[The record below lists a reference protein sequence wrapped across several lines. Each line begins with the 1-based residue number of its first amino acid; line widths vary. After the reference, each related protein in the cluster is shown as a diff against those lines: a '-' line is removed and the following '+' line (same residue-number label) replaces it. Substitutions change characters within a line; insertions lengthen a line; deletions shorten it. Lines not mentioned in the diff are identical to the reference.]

1 MKKKFRKT
9 ILVLVVII
17 LIIIMISICTGLF
30 KDSKSNNTVGSTRL
44 NIETY
49 LAGKDQPTHP
59 SIVSFDDEWNGY
71 KYWMA
76 YTPYPEANGEEENPC
91 IAVSNDLY
99 KWETP
104 VGMVNPIA
112 DNEQTGCAELK
123 DSHILYRDDLNRIEV
138 WYLGRIS
145 KNIGGDDTSLT
156 LLRKYSYN
164 GITWSNYEIMD
175 YVSYLSPTVFWD
187 GEKYKMWSIGFDT
200 YETTGTFVYQESL
213 DGTSWTRPQLCS
225 IGRQNRQLELWHGS
239 VFYDETSSK
248 YLFVYIPTSADS
260 QSIELCTSEDGINFS
275 ESISVVKNDDSSP
288 WDRFYRPTIMVEDN
302 IYHLLYGVIT
312 EDNKWYISYS
322 KGEDINNLVGIT
334 EEDASKMVSLNSTV
348 SDTKN
353 ITYKI
358 KQIYYSI
365 RTAIRFETSGFVVLL
380 ILLKLLFNK
389 KKHDE
394 PKVIMVLTSF
404 ILCYLYTFV
413 LLKDTSLYG
422 ILGILCASIIEGM
435 CIYSISDV
443 VGRMMINKYNS

>member
-1 MKKKFRKT
+1 MNKSKKIKKL
-9 ILVLVVII
+9 IISI
-17 LIIIMISICTGLF
+17 LIVALLIIYASCSTSSDNI
-30 KDSKSNNTVGSTRL
+30 NNTVGLTRL

-59 SIVSFDDEWNGY
+59 SIISFDDEWNGY

-112 DNEQTGCAELK
+112 DNEETGCAELK

-138 WYLGRIS
+138 WYLGRVS

-156 LLRKYSYN
+156 LFRKYSYD

-200 YETTGTFVYQESL
+200 YDTTGTFVYQESKN
-213 DGTSWTRPQLCS
+213 GTEWSTPQKCS
-225 IGRQNRQLELWHGS
+225 VDEKYENIDIWHGA
-239 VFYDETSSK
+239 VFYDKATSK
-248 YLFVYIPTSADS
+248 YMLVYLPNTSNTVIKFCSSDN
-260 QSIELCTSEDGINFS
+260 GINYS
-275 ESISVVKNDDSSP
+275 NSKTVISVTENSP
-288 WDRFYRPTIMVEDN
+288 WEGLYRPAIIVEDN
-302 IYHLLYGVIT
+302 IYHLFYGVT
-312 EDNKWYISYS
+312 TADNKWHISYS
-322 KGEDINNLVGIT
+322 KGENINNLVGIT
-334 EEDASKMVSLNSTV
+334 DEDASKMVSLNSAV

-404 ILCYLYTFV
+404 ILCFLYTFV

-422 ILGILCASIIEGM
+422 ILGILCASIIEGI

-443 VGRMMINKYNS
+443 VGRMMINKYSS

>member
-1 MKKKFRKT
+1 MKKNFRKT
-9 ILVLVVII
+9 IIVLVVII
-17 LIIIMISICTGLF
+17 LIIIMISICTKLF
-30 KDSKSNNTVGSTRL
+30 KDNNNTVGLTRL

-59 SIVSFDDEWNGY
+59 SIVSFDDKWNGH
-71 KYWMA
+71 KYWMT

-112 DNEQTGCAELK
+112 DNEETGCAELK

-156 LLRKYSYN
+156 LLRKYSYD

-213 DGTSWTRPQLCS
+213 DGTSWTKPQLCS
-225 IGRQNRQLELWHGS
+225 IGRQNKQLELWHGS

-275 ESISVVKNDDSSP
+275 ESISVVNNDDSSP
-288 WDRFYRPTIMVEDN
+288 WNRFYRPTIMVEDN

-358 KQIYYSI
+358 KQIYYSV

-404 ILCYLYTFV
+404 ILCFLYTFV